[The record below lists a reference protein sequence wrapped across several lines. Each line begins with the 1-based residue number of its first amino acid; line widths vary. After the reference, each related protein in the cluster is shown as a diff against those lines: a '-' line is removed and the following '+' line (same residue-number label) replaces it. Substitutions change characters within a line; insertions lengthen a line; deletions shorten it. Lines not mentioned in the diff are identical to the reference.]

1 MGAADAYVVIAFF
14 FGLAGG
20 VVGKIKGGSFW
31 LWFLISMMVPIFG
44 LLAAVAHRNERNE
57 YRRRCPRCGRIV
69 KLHDTLCTRC
79 GVELYFPERVIVPE
93 AQAAQGRSGHPGAP
107 QGRW

>member
-1 MGAADAYVVIAFF
+1 MGAADAYVVIAAF

-44 LLAAVAHRNERNE
+44 LLAAIAFRNERNE

-69 KLHDTLCTRC
+69 KLHETLCTRC
-79 GVELYFPERVIVPE
+79 GSELYFPEHLIVPE
-93 AQAAQGRSGHPGAP
+93 AQVAHSASANRRSK
-107 QGRW
+107 

>member
-1 MGAADAYVVIAFF
+1 MGASDAYVVIAAF

-31 LWFLISMMVPIFG
+31 LWFLISMMIPIFG
-44 LLAAVAHRNERNE
+44 LLAAIAHRNERNE

-69 KLHDTLCTRC
+69 KLHETLCTRC
-79 GVELYFPERVIVPE
+79 GSELYFPEQLIAPE
-93 AQAAQGRSGHPGAP
+93 AQVALGASARP
-107 QGRW
+107 RPK